1 MRNLLLL
8 SGIRVYICQGV
19 TGKNKGQ
26 NNTTPILSAHFTAT
40 DIFDAMNWINW
51 IETLGTQRNPD
62 MCLNL
67 DT

>member
-1 MRNLLLL
+1 MKKNEAAKQKAALGPLE
-8 SGIRVYICQGV
+8 IRFAA
-19 TGKNKGQ
+19 
-26 NNTTPILSAHFTAT
+26 AHFTAT

-51 IETLGTQRNPD
+51 IETLGTQRNLD